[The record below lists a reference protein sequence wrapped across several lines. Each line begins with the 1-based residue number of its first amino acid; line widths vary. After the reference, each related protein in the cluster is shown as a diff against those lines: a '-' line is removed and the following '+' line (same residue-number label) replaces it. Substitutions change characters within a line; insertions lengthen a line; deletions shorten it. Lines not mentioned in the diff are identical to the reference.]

1 MKINIIKKRHIL
13 SYSVAFAAFAFV
25 NYAYADDVF
34 GPSEEQIIVTGKS
47 KAQKSPLAVSVYN
60 QQKLEDNGVHHISE
74 LVQITPFLQLPQSES
89 ASSVTARIRGV
100 GTQGTN
106 VGLEPSVGVVIDN
119 VYRART
125 SVAFGDLGE
134 LERVEILRGPQSTI
148 MGRNTTAGLI
158 AVKTKEPTQTTETW
172 GEFTKGNYNATG
184 LAAGISGGVIKD
196 KLAASIFGVVRNR
209 DGYFTVNEGQPNE
222 RKDND
227 VNYWLVRSQAVFT
240 PNNALK
246 ARLIFDISERNEACC
261 NAFVY
266 VPDSRTPVNSTAILN
281 RIAANALS
289 TTQNQDDYKASAD
302 RSFDQIVHDRGL
314 SLDVDYNF
322 GDKHFKSVTSYRY
335 FQFAYAQDGEWSGA
349 DILYRDLSERPGN
362 KVKEFTQEVSLN
374 GETGKLNWKVGAF
387 YSHEQTNSHNVF
399 RYGADYETYIGG
411 LFSGAGALTNPV
423 SGFAQTLRNL
433 ISSATG
439 GVFNANSQAMSLGGG
454 WSDYFEQNADSIAL
468 YSHNIYA
475 LSDELNL
482 TLGLR
487 YNHLEKDFKASY
499 ETTGSA
505 GCAAIEQVY
514 GFDPSAVA
522 PSNLAGVVGTVC
534 VPWARSALDGFD
546 HRQSFKDDQFSG
558 VLSLDY
564 RPTENIFIYATYA
577 HGHKAGGFNLD
588 RVMSDSKGSIVSGA
602 VGSQT
607 IRAPD
612 TSFPAEV
619 VDNYEMGIKNTW
631 FGGDLKTALAIFKA
645 DYSDYQ
651 LNTYNGISQIVASV
665 PKVYSKGAEFEIN
678 YKTPIKGLRYDG
690 GLAYYDTK
698 YMDDLGNPADFSTFL
713 GQNLNLYL
721 IAGQQLTASPKWTV
735 TNNITYENVGFGH
748 DYRINF
754 NHRHTSS
761 FNGGS
766 NLDGR
771 KVTRELDLY
780 NASVTLTVREGL
792 DLMLW
797 GNNLSDE
804 HYAQIYFDGPLQGS
818 SPLISKTGA
827 VRAITSQVNGFPAEP
842 RMYGATIRWKY

>member
-1 MKINIIKKRHIL
+1 MKKHHPNYRNFL
-13 SYSVAFAAFAFV
+13 SCTIALAVFAVASH
-25 NYAYADDVF
+25 AYADDVLNVD
-34 GPSEEQIIVTGKS
+34 EQIIVIGKGKS
-47 KAQKSPLAVSVYN
+47 EKMPLAVSVYN
-60 QQKLEDNGVHHISE
+60 QQKLEDNSIHHLSE

-89 ASSVTARIRGV
+89 ASSVTARIRGI

-106 VGLEPSVGVVIDN
+106 VGLEPSVGVMIDN
-119 VYRART
+119 VSRART

-134 LERVEILRGPQSTI
+134 LERIEILRGPQSTI
-148 MGRNTTAGLI
+148 TGRNTTTGLI
-158 AVKTKEPTQTTETW
+158 AIKTKEPTQITETW
-172 GEFTKGNYNATG
+172 GEFSKGNYNATG
-184 LAAGISGGVIKD
+184 LAAGISGGISENI
-196 KLAASIFGVVRNR
+196 AASLFGVVRNR
-209 DGYFTVNEGQPNE
+209 DGYFTANVGQPNE

-227 VNYWLVRSQAVFT
+227 VNYWLVRSQAVYN
-240 PNNALK
+240 PGDALK

-266 VPDSRTPVNSTAILN
+266 VPDSRTPVNTTAILN

-289 TTQNQDDYKASAD
+289 PNNTQNEYSASAD
-302 RSFDQIVHDRGL
+302 RYFDQIVHDRGI
-314 SLDVDYNF
+314 SLDIDYNF
-322 GDKHFKSVTSYRY
+322 AGKHLKSVSSYRY

-362 KVKEFTQEVSLN
+362 KIKEFTQEVSLD
-374 GETGKLNWKVGAF
+374 GENGKLNWKVGAF

-399 RYGADYETYIGG
+399 RYGKDYETYIGA

-423 SGFAQTLRNL
+423 SGFAPNLRNI

-439 GVFNANSQAMSLGGG
+439 GVFNANTPAMTLGGG
-454 WSDYFEQNADSIAL
+454 WSDYFEQNADALAL

-475 LSDELNL
+475 INDEVNL

-487 YNHLEKDFKASY
+487 YNHLEKDFSAKY

-505 GCAAIEQVY
+505 GCKAIEQVY
-514 GFDPSAVA
+514 GFDPSAIA
-522 PSNLAGVVGTVC
+522 PANLAGVVGTVC
-534 VPWARSALDGFD
+534 VPWARSALDGLD
-546 HRQSFKDDQFSG
+546 HKQKFNDDQFSG
-558 VLSLDY
+558 VLSIDY
-564 RPTENIFIYATYA
+564 RPNEKVFVYATYA

-588 RVMSDSKGSIVSGA
+588 RVMSDNKGSIVSGA
-602 VGSQT
+602 VGAQT

-619 VDNYEMGIKNTW
+619 VDNYEIGMKNNW
-631 FGGDLKTALAIFKA
+631 LGGNLKTALAIFKA
-645 DYSDYQ
+645 DYSDFQ

-665 PKVYSKGAEFEIN
+665 PKVYSKGAEFEIG

-698 YMDDLGNPADFSTFL
+698 YMDNLGNPADFSTFL

-721 IAGQQLTASPKWTV
+721 IAGQQLTASPKWTA
-735 TNNITYENVGFGH
+735 TNNITYENVIAGH

-780 NASVTLTVREGL
+780 NASVTLTLRSGL

-804 HYAQIYFDGPLQGS
+804 HYAQIYFDGPLQGA
-818 SPLISKTGA
+818 SPLMSKSGT
-827 VRAITSQVNGFPAEP
+827 VRAITSQIDGFPAEP